1 MPGSCEVCSLE
12 PSKYRCPTCGLLSCS
27 LACTQSHKIY
37 CAPKAPSNE
46 EPSNTPAPDVDPTPE
61 NDPNG
66 PVPAEPTGTNAPATT
81 PAAVG
86 ASSEM
91 KELLTQYPELRSQ
104 LQDMFQSTLEE
115 EWVESY
121 TAPARGCG
129 RGRGRGRG
137 GLAPRSRGPWT
148 SEKGFNRGL
157 GRVRKLRQDCEE
169 GTETGQTAEAFMRF
183 MALVKGKDSA

>member
-12 PSKYRCPTCGLLSCS
+12 PSKYRCPTCALLSCS

-46 EPSNTPAPDVDPTPE
+46 EPSNTPATNVDATPE
-61 NDPNG
+61 NEANAPT
-66 PVPAEPTGTNAPATT
+66 PAEPTGTNAPAIT
-81 PAAVG
+81 PAEVG

-91 KELLTQYPELRSQ
+91 KELLSQYPELRSL

-115 EWVESY
+115 EWLLHGVVDVAVGEVV
-121 TAPARGCG
+121 
-129 RGRGRGRG
+129 G
-137 GLAPRSRGPWT
+137 GSAPRSRGPWT

-157 GRVRKLRQDCEE
+157 GRVRKLRQDCED

-183 MALVKGKDSA
+183 MALVKGKDTA

>member
-1 MPGSCEVCSLE
+1 MRIVEVLDYNST
-12 PSKYRCPTCGLLSCS
+12 PIRGPVAKGYRFSCS

-46 EPSNTPAPDVDPTPE
+46 EPSNTATDVDPTPE
-61 NDPNG
+61 NEANG
-66 PVPAEPTGTNAPATT
+66 PTPAEPSGTNATAIT
-81 PAAVG
+81 PAEVG

-91 KELLTQYPELRSQ
+91 KELLSQYPELRSL

-121 TAPARGCG
+121 TPPARSRG

-137 GLAPRSRGPWT
+137 GSAPRSRGPWT

-157 GRVRKLRQDCEE
+157 GRVRKLRQDCED
-169 GTETGQTAEAFMRF
+169 GTETGPTAEAFMRF
-183 MALVKGKDSA
+183 MALVKGKDTA